1 MGDTFI
7 TADEE
12 KLPQPPFET
21 GWIHIF
27 AVIGCP
33 LSKYA
38 VPDALVACAPDAAPI
53 AIRAVSAPAATAFLA
68 FLTIFIRFPI
78 LNYRPVLEFRPLFW
92 SDMNIEHVLHPE
104 PIARNESGI
113 AARESFT

>member
-1 MGDTFI
+1 MLRIQLGDTFI

-53 AIRAVSAPAATAFLA
+53 AMSVVSAPAATAFLT

-78 LNYRPVLEFRPLFW
+78 LNYRSALEFQPLFW

-104 PIARNESGI
+104 PIARN
-113 AARESFT
+113 